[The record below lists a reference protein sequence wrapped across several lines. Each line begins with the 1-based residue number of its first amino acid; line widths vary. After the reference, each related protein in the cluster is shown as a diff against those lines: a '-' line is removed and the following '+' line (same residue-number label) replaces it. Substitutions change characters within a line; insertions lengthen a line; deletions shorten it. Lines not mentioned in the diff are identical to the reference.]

1 MKRRELMA
9 IVALA
14 AGLSSALSTTTH
26 AYAGPK
32 STVEQSNTHPG
43 HFVGHGHFSHG
54 NGHGYGHNHHDHDI
68 Y

>member
-14 AGLSSALSTTTH
+14 AGLSVGLAGTPAFAGKKSAAEH
-26 AYAGPK
+26 D
-32 STVEQSNTHPG
+32 HPG
-43 HFVGHGHFSHG
+43 HSIGQGHTSHG
-54 NGHGYGHNHHDHDI
+54 NGNGYGHEHHDHVI

>member
-14 AGLSSALSTTTH
+14 AGFSSGLSVTTH

-32 STVEQSNTHPG
+32 SAVEQENARPG
-43 HFVGHGHFSHG
+43 HFIGRGHFSHG
-54 NGHGYGHNHHDHDI
+54 NGNGYGHDRHDHDI